1 MTPRTRIF
9 VTAII
14 AIVAFDALAS
24 IASRTTGTPY
34 YWATFGSWILYIG
47 IGYFAGRAIPESPIR
62 TAGITGLVA
71 GIADASLGWL
81 TSWAIGPGK
90 VAGGITPVQWLFT
103 AIFVTALATGFAA
116 LGGVIA
122 RSNRGPRSL

>member
-1 MTPRTRIF
+1 MTPRIRIGM
-9 VTAII
+9 TAVI
-14 AIVAFDALAS
+14 AVIAFDALAS
-24 IASRTTGTPY
+24 ITSRTAGTPY
-34 YWATFGSWILYIG
+34 FWATFGSWILYVG
-47 IGYFAGRAIPESPIR
+47 IGYFAGRTIPGSPIR
-62 TAGITGLVA
+62 MAAITGLVS
-71 GIADASLGWL
+71 GIADASLGWA